1 MAAAWLATIKAV
13 LPYVDHVVS
22 VVSPVFTKRKMDS
35 ISSQSELL
43 QRQIDELQQAAA
55 QNTASVKEL
64 AEQLKRVVLALDQAA
79 VNLEAANRRHWT
91 LCIIAVALSA
101 VSLAAVLVLAMAR

>member
-1 MAAAWLATIKAV
+1 MAAAWLATLKAV
-13 LPYVDHVVS
+13 LPYVDGIMS

-55 QNTASVKEL
+55 QNSASVREL
-64 AEQLKRVVLALDQAA
+64 AEQLKQVVIALDQAA
-79 VNLEAANRRHWT
+79 ANLDAANKRHWT
-91 LCIIAVALSA
+91 LCVMAIALSA
-101 VSLAAVLVLAMAR
+101 VSLTAVLIVVMAR

>member
-1 MAAAWLATIKAV
+1 MAATWLAAIKAV

-35 ISSQSELL
+35 ISSQSDLL
-43 QRQIDELQQAAA
+43 QRQIDELQQAAS

-64 AEQLKRVVLALDQAA
+64 AEQLKRVVIALDQAA

-91 LCIIAVALSA
+91 LCIIAVAMSA
-101 VSLAAVLVLAMAR
+101 VALVAVLVVAMAR